1 MTTNDCASYFTVSQG
16 MHAICC
22 RSARSQTAQNAAY
35 MRDLQRLRAAA
46 RNDPRYRITE
56 LWDWNVIYG
65 ISIAITMLISGK
77 SIRIRL

>member
-1 MTTNDCASYFTVSQG
+1 MTTNDCALYFIVSQG

-22 RSARSQTAQNAAY
+22 RPACSRTAQNAAY
-35 MRDLQRLRAAA
+35 MRGLQRLRAVVRDA
-46 RNDPRYRITE
+46 PRYRLTE
-56 LWDWNVIYG
+56 LWDWNVTCR